1 MTAAVQSKSASTS
14 ATPLLELRHLSKI
27 FGGTRAVDD
36 VSLSL
41 HGGEVLALL
50 GQNGAGK
57 STIIKMLAGV
67 YTPSGGEILLQGQPL
82 ASYGAG
88 SGLGAAPIAFIHQDL
103 GLIDWMTV
111 TENLSF
117 GQPYPKRGPFI
128 DWRAAH
134 RGAEAALER
143 VGGGIR
149 PDARIQSLPRTERA
163 LVAIARALAVQA
175 QVLVL
180 DEPTSS
186 LPAADVERL
195 FGVLRR
201 LRSEGVGLIYVSHRL
216 DEVFRIS
223 DRTVV
228 LRDGRVVG
236 EGLTRETRPD
246 ELVTQIVGR
255 QLDQLYP
262 RAADPAP
269 GPPRLEVRALTP
281 DGGLPVTLSLQPG
294 EVLGVTGLKGAGQ
307 VALGRSLFG
316 LSEHSGEVRLNGLPV
331 NTHSPGA
338 AMAGGIGFVS
348 ANRREESLALP
359 LSVRENFFLNPALQ
373 GVALHQ
379 RLSAATER
387 PRAQSWIARYG
398 VRPADPEAPVETL
411 SGGNQQKVV
420 MGRWLEFAGQL
431 LILEEP
437 TLGVDVGSKADIYAL
452 MGQALERGLAVLLV
466 SSDFEE
472 IAGVAHRALVF
483 DRGAVVK
490 ELSGADLTLEALNL
504 WAAGGGSVQASSVQ
518 QPSISGGEHAVTQE

>member
-1 MTAAVQSKSASTS
+1 MTAWMASETVPTMLAV
-14 ATPLLELRHLSKI
+14 PLLELRHLSKT

-36 VSLSL
+36 VSLTL

-67 YTPSGGEILLQGQPL
+67 YAPSGGEILLQGQPL
-82 ASYGAG
+82 ASYGAATR
-88 SGLGAAPIAFIHQDL
+88 LGAAPIAFIHQDL
-103 GLIDWMTV
+103 GLVDWMTV
-111 TENLSF
+111 TENLSL

-128 DWRAAH
+128 DWKAAH
-134 RGAEAALER
+134 RRAGAALER

-163 LVAIARALAVQA
+163 LVAIARALAVRS

-201 LRSEGVGLIYVSHRL
+201 LRGEGVGLIYVSHRL

-228 LRDGRVVG
+228 LRDGQVVG
-236 EGLTRETRPD
+236 EGLTRDTQPEQ
-246 ELVTQIVGR
+246 LVTQIVGR
-255 QLDQLYP
+255 RLEQLYP
-262 RAADPAP
+262 RAAGPKA
-269 GPPRLEVRALTP
+269 GPPRLVVSGLTP
-281 DGGLPVTLSLQPG
+281 ENGLPVSFSVQPG

-307 VALGRSLFG
+307 VAVGRSLFG
-316 LSEHSGEVRLNGLPV
+316 LGHHSGEVRLNGLPID
-331 NTHSPGA
+331 TGSPGA
-338 AMAGGIGFVS
+338 AMAAGIGFVS

-373 GVALHQ
+373 GVKVHQ

-387 PRAQSWIARYG
+387 PLAQHWISRYG

-420 MGRWLEFAGQL
+420 MARWLEFAGQL

-452 MGQALERGLAVLLV
+452 LAGALERGLAVLLV
-466 SSDFEE
+466 STDFEE

-483 DRGAVVK
+483 DRGAVVR
-490 ELSGADLTLEALNL
+490 ELAGTDLTLEGLNL
-504 WAAGGGSVQASSVQ
+504 WAAGGAGMSTQKASSTQ
-518 QPSISGGEHAVTQE
+518 GGGNHAVAQE

>member
-1 MTAAVQSKSASTS
+1 MTAVSTARTLAQLS
-14 ATPLLELRHLSKI
+14 SVPLLELRGLSKS

-41 HGGEVLALL
+41 KGGEVLALL

-67 YTPSGGEILLQGQPL
+67 YMPSGGDILLSGQPL
-82 ASYGAG
+82 SSY
-88 SGLGAAPIAFIHQDL
+88 SKKDMPIAFIHQDL
-103 GLIDWMTV
+103 GLVDWMTV

-117 GQPYPKRGPFI
+117 GMQFPRRGPFI
-128 DWRAAH
+128 DWKAAN
-134 RGAEAALER
+134 RQAEAALER
-143 VGGGIR
+143 IGGGIR
-149 PDARIQSLPRTERA
+149 PDARIRSLPRTERA

-186 LPAADVERL
+186 LPAADVGRL
-195 FGVLRR
+195 FTVLRR
-201 LRSEGVGLIYVSHRL
+201 LRSEGVGMIYVSHRL
-216 DEVFRIS
+216 DEVFQIS
-223 DRTVV
+223 DRTIV

-236 EGLTRETRPD
+236 EGPTAQTTPER
-246 ELVTQIVGR
+246 LVTQIVGR
-255 QLDQLYP
+255 RLEQLYP
-262 RAADPAP
+262 RAAAP
-269 GPPRLEVRALTP
+269 KAGPPRLEVLALTP
-281 DGGLPVTLSLQPG
+281 DGDLPVSFSIQPG

-307 VALGRSLFG
+307 VGVGRSLFG
-316 LSEHSGEVRLNGLPV
+316 LTPHTGEVRLNGRRV
-331 NTHSPGA
+331 DTHSPGA
-338 AMAGGIGFVS
+338 AMESGVGFVS

-359 LSVRENFFLNPALQ
+359 LSVRENFFMNPALQ

-387 PRAQSWIARYG
+387 PRADEWVSRYG
-398 VRPADPEAPVETL
+398 VRPADPEALVETL

-420 MGRWLEFAGQL
+420 MGRWLEFRGQL

-437 TLGVDVGSKADIYAL
+437 TLGVDVGSKADIYTL
-452 MGQALERGLAVLLV
+452 MSGALERGLAVLLV
-466 SSDFEE
+466 STDFEE

-490 ELSGADLTLEALNL
+490 ELSGADLNLEGLNL
-504 WAAGGGSVQASSVQ
+504 WAAGGGKVQHTPGNTGQ
-518 QPSISGGEHAVTQE
+518 TKGGNHAVTQE